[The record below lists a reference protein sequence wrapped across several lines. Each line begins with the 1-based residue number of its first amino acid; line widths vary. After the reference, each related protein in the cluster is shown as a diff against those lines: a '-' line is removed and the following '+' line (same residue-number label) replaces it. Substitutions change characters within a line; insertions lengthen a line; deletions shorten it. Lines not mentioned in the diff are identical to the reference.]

1 MKLVGSGR
9 RFGIRI
15 LSNALLCTIL
25 LAVFFSAG
33 QVVLASGGG
42 IAVSGTFANQTYQV
56 VQGESLESSDVF
68 IVFINNYDRP
78 IQLELTPEGPAG
90 VVFELDAR
98 VVSVES
104 KGRVQVPVRFTV
116 ETYVSPGNYQIGIA
130 ALVVPE
136 TLDGVVVAG
145 AAELVSTL
153 TVFGEAG
160 TVRVRTV
167 DLFGNPYPLPL
178 RLVRVKDGLNTPVV
192 EDPDGTLEQR
202 VSPGHYLVTATLGTQ
217 EVARKEFDVAAD
229 QVLEF
234 DLTVQTVFIRSF
246 SVQSLYREDAKT
258 LYGFQIDFSVENLA
272 EPLEDVSYLLIVEQ
286 NGKPF
291 DSKEMF
297 AVGSLGTE
305 VQEYSS
311 EYILPDNGTP
321 LSAGEYRFSVE
332 VRVKGQQVGTNV
344 LAASRNDQVI
354 QLDNIRNDSWLWGA
368 VLLAIAALSWLLFF
382 LLTRKRCRSCRGKG
396 EIVCSECHGQ
406 GTFVDEDVLMT
417 TCPRCEGKGKH
428 ACPSCGSRKN
438 EDGSGDQ

>member
-1 MKLVGSGR
+1 MKLLGSGR
-9 RFGIRI
+9 RLGIRV
-15 LSNALLCTIL
+15 LSNAFLCTVL
-25 LAVFFSAG
+25 LAVCFSMG

-78 IQLELTPEGPAG
+78 IQLELTPEGPDG

-116 ETYVSPGNYQIGIA
+116 ADYVSPGNYQIGIA

-167 DLFGNPYPLPL
+167 DLFGVPFPLPM
-178 RLVRVKDGLNTPVV
+178 RLARVKDGLNTPVA
-192 EDPDGTLEQR
+192 EDPDGTLEQK
-202 VSPGHYLVTATLGTQ
+202 VSPGRYLVTATLGTQ
-217 EVARKEFDVAAD
+217 EVAHKEFDIAAD

-234 DLTVQTVFIRSF
+234 DLTVQTVYIRSF
-246 SVQSLYREDAKT
+246 SVRSLYREDGKT
-258 LYGFQIDFSVENLA
+258 LYAFQVDFSVENLA
-272 EPLEDVSYLLIVEQ
+272 EPLEDVSYLIVVER

-311 EYILPDNGTP
+311 QYFLPDNGTP

-332 VRVKGQQVGTNV
+332 VRVKGQQVGANV

-354 QLDNIRNDSWLWGA
+354 QLDRIRNDSWLWGA

-382 LLTRKRCRSCRGKG
+382 LLTRKRCRSCHGKG
-396 EIVCSECHGQ
+396 EIVCSQCRGQ
-406 GTFVDEDVLMT
+406 GTFLDEEGLMT
-417 TCPRCEGKGKH
+417 LCPRCEGKGKH
-428 ACPSCGSRKN
+428 ACPACDSR
-438 EDGSGDQ
+438 